1 MTVEIKAGSLEDF
14 FASARETAREIDQGK
29 RLTPKNTIWV
39 EPEDLL
45 VLLKPER
52 TKLLRWLRGRRRV
65 AFAELMAAMQRTA
78 GGINRD
84 LRLLARY
91 QLVRVYREKMPD
103 QGICKVIEPLF
114 GDQKL
119 EFRAEV

>member
-1 MTVEIKAGSLEDF
+1 MTVAIKAGSLKDF
-14 FASARETAREIDQGK
+14 FASARETAHEIDQGK

-52 TKLLRWLRGRRRV
+52 TQLLRWLRGQRRV
-65 AFAELMAAMQRTA
+65 GFAELMSAMQRTA
-78 GGINRD
+78 VSINRD
-84 LRLLARY
+84 LSLLAKY
-91 QLVRVYREKMPD
+91 QLVRVYREKTPD
-103 QGICKVIEPLF
+103 QGIHKVIEPLF

-119 EFRAEV
+119 EFRAEI

>member
-1 MTVEIKAGSLEDF
+1 MTVAIKAGSLEDF
-14 FASARETAREIDQGK
+14 FASARETACEIDQGK

-52 TKLLRWLRGRRRV
+52 TRLLRWLRGRRRV
-65 AFAELMAAMQRTA
+65 AFAELMSAMQRTA
-78 GGINRD
+78 VSINRD
-84 LRLLARY
+84 LSLLAKY
-91 QLVRVYREKMPD
+91 QLVRIYREKTPD
-103 QGICKVIEPLF
+103 QGVHKVIEPLF

-119 EFRAEV
+119 EFRAEI